1 MSRIAL
7 GLMRI
12 NSLSIL
18 EIEQLIIDCLDHGIT
33 TFDIADIYGGEGK
46 NESLLGEVF
55 LHNPSLRKRMYLQ
68 SKIGIIRSPK
78 HYDLSYDYII
88 SSVKASL
95 KRLHVDYLDCLLLHR
110 PDIFMDNEEIAL
122 AVKYLLEHNLIKDFG
137 VSNFSS
143 SEIEYLK
150 QTLPTSIK
158 YNQVNLGLGN
168 TTMIDQ
174 TMFTNIPA
182 NKISKENDDLFFFL
196 KKEKITIQCWS
207 PYQYGFFEGSIF
219 DETKYPQINQALKKY
234 ADKYQT
240 SKCAIATSFLLRL
253 DPNLIVITGS
263 TNIKHILESL
273 EGEKINL
280 SKADWYSLYS
290 ECGHLLP

>member
-12 NSLSIL
+12 NLL
-18 EIEQLIIDCLDHGIT
+18 NVQEIEKLIIDCLDHNIT
-33 TFDIADIYGGEGK
+33 VFDIADIYGGDGR

-55 LHNPSLRKRMYLQ
+55 SNNPSLRKRMYLQ
-68 SKIGIIRSPK
+68 SKIGIRKNPK

-88 SSVKASL
+88 SSVKSSL
-95 KRLHVDYLDCLLLHR
+95 KRLNTDYLDCLLLHR
-110 PDIFMDNEEIAL
+110 PDIFMDNEEISSAIQ
-122 AVKYLLEHNLIKDFG
+122 YLLDHHLIKDFG

-150 QTLPTSIK
+150 QTLPITIK
-158 YNQVNLGLGN
+158 YNQVQLGLGN

-174 TMFTNIPA
+174 TMYTNIPS
-182 NKISKENDDLFFFL
+182 NRVSKESDDLFFFL
-196 KKEKITIQCWS
+196 KKEKIAIQCWS
-207 PYQYGFFEGSIF
+207 PYQVGLFEGSIF
-219 DETKYPQINQALKKY
+219 DEIKYPLINQALKKY

-240 SKCAIATSFLLRL
+240 SKCAIATSFLLKL
-253 DPNLIVITGS
+253 DSNLIVITGS

-280 SKADWYSLYS
+280 SKEDWYSLYN